1 MPTFPPDPVP
11 GAPVSASWMRRMLA
25 ACRAC
30 MPIAGKGV
38 RISYKPNG
46 AFINVDVDA
55 VGSVAEAQYFPF
67 LVRFHTTDTDTTGQ
81 WEIRI
86 PNGSVSVGGACSPI
100 NRRASD
106 TSGHDEEDGW
116 YLLYLDESDG
126 TAETRQKTDA
136 DGNTI
141 TVSTRRWAVTAH
153 CKTSAKI
160 TGVDALNAAERRLV
174 YFSADKMAA
183 PGETFQEE
191 PMARKF
197 AWGDEFSAVV
207 GTIVVE
213 ERNGEK
219 SRRFSTNGAMA
230 IAVAGRARQNFDLV
244 WYFSVDQYGRLV
256 CDNVYAIRNSM
267 TVAGMNVVGETM
279 TNVSALKA
287 PGSHTLFICI
297 DINEE
302 NGQNAISV
310 YVDPS
315 DTNPDSDFTA
325 WAQLYGKGE
334 TSLID
339 YRASALN
346 NVQVYR

>member
-1 MPTFPPDPVP
+1 MPTFPPDLVP
-11 GAPVSASWMRRMLA
+11 GAPVSAAWMRRMLA

-30 MPIAGKGV
+30 TPISGKGV

-55 VGSVAEAQYFPF
+55 VGSVAEAKYFPF

-106 TSGHDEEDGW
+106 TSGHDGEDGW
-116 YLLYLDESDG
+116 YLLYLDESEG
-126 TAETRQKTDA
+126 TAETRQETDA

-174 YFSADKMAA
+174 YFSADKIAA
-183 PGETFQEE
+183 PGETFTDEQ
-191 PMARKF
+191 MARTF

-219 SRRFSTNGAMA
+219 TKRFEKNGMMA
-230 IAVAGRARQNFDLV
+230 IAVAGRAKQNFDLV
-244 WYFSVDQYGRLV
+244 WYFSVAKNGKIS
-256 CDNVYAIRNSM
+256 CDNVYAIRNNM
-267 TVAGMNVVGETM
+267 TVAGMTVVGETM
-279 TNVSALKA
+279 TDVSALYAAGNHKLYA
-287 PGSHTLFICI
+287 NIR
-297 DINEE
+297 INGA
-302 NGQNAISV
+302 GQNVIAV

-315 DTNPDSDFTA
+315 DTNPDSDFTV
-325 WAQLYGKGE
+325 WAQLYSKGA
-334 TSLID
+334 SDLVD

-346 NVQVYR
+346 NIQVYR